1 MPFERAKAALS
12 GTRFADLRWVQET
25 GSTNADVAEI
35 LRSGGPSTGRGAV
48 VLIADHQVAGRGR
61 RDRTWEA
68 RPGSSLLMS
77 IGLPVGEL
85 DPQRWSLLNAAVALA
100 AVDAAPDLR
109 IKWPNDLVA
118 PGAGESGAD
127 LKVGGILA
135 ELHHDVGDR
144 GPCIVIGLGLN
155 LNWVEMPGELADTA
169 TSLDILLGGDVDPDV
184 IVADLLIALDSRWL
198 ALLADASGG
207 PDELLAAYR
216 SRSATLGRTVKVEL
230 DAGSGGDVLTG
241 TADDIDATGA
251 LLVMGTDGR
260 RHTVTV
266 GDVVHARP
274 LD

>member
-1 MPFERAKAALS
+1 MPFERAKAALG
-12 GTRFADLRWVQET
+12 GTRFADLRWVAET
-25 GSTNADVAEI
+25 GSTNADVAGI
-35 LRSGGPSTGRGAV
+35 LRSADPSAGRSPV

-77 IGLPVGEL
+77 VGLPVG
-85 DPQRWSLLNAAVALA
+85 DIDAQRWSLLNAAVALA

-118 PGAGESGAD
+118 PRAGEGGAD

-135 ELHHDVGDR
+135 ELHHDLGSQ

-155 LNWVEMPGELADTA
+155 LNWVEMPAELVDTA
-169 TSLDILLGGDVDPDV
+169 TSLDILLGGRVDAEV
-184 IVADLLIALDSRWL
+184 VVTDLLVSLDSRWL
-198 ALLADASGG
+198 PLLAGPSGS
-207 PDELLAAYR
+207 PDELLDAYR
-216 SRSATLGRTVKVEL
+216 SRSATLGRTVRVEL

-241 TADDIDATGA
+241 TADDIDGTGA
-251 LLVMGTDGR
+251 LQVTGTDGR
-260 RHTVTV
+260 LHTVTV

-274 LD
+274 ID